1 MTHEEQIDELRRRVD
16 YLALAVATLDR
27 EPLLVKTEFRSTTQA
42 EPIARSATWLI
53 AYEAWMNRSRA
64 LGVMIHEGPETG
76 GQAAI
81 FADGCEAGLREY
93 EASKKKEEGK

>member
-16 YLALAVATLDR
+16 YLALAVAAS
-27 EPLLVKTEFRSTTQA
+27 ESSPLLIKTEFRSTTQA

-81 FADGCEAGLREY
+81 FADGCEAGLRDY
-93 EASKKKEEGK
+93 EEKKRGGGK